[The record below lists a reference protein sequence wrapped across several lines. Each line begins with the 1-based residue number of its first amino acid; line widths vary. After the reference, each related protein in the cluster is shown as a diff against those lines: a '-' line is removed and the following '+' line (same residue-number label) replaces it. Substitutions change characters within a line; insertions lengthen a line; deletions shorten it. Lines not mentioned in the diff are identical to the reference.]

1 MSATLADG
9 VVVTVEIG
17 FSTTAGSG
25 TVPLNSTLASITWTD
40 VSQYVRDVS
49 TKRGR
54 SSELDDF
61 TTGNCQVVLD
71 NRTRIFDPEY
81 SAGTYFGKL
90 TPGRPIRIKA
100 TPPGGV
106 EAGVFF
112 GFIDQWDQQY
122 NFSNDAIANVTA
134 SDAFKIM
141 NSITLPSFWEWAIQN
156 TSIANYP
163 FILRIWHRLDDATG
177 VSSPQNYQ
185 PLETTY
191 NWVSTGGVPATAT
204 RVDGLIANDSNGA
217 ATFDGT
223 KYLRAFES
231 TTGLTPAIIGA
242 VTAGCWIQTTSTATA
257 RMGVISSDTLETSN
271 FGFGVVVSGGVATI
285 TAWAD
290 NYIVN
295 VPTVVND
302 GQPHL
307 VVVKANWFD
316 SGVWIDGVFTSI
328 YTGTPYTAVDSLSE
342 YSVGGPSTFSTT
354 TAHNFTSAF
363 VGTIDEHFQFEYPST
378 DVALSNADVT
388 MLYGAG
394 KGTYLNGQTTS
405 ARIASLLQMAYWMTD
420 GTNLT
425 TGGSVVQ
432 PIDTQGQTLLSAL
445 KECETAEQGRLFID
459 GNGKVAFISRNATA
473 TTAIYKNSQRTFGD
487 STGELP
493 YTQLEFTFN
502 DQLVKNRVIIERANG
517 LTFTANDTTSQG
529 QYFIRTDS
537 ISSLINNSDQDVAD
551 IANYRIAVYKQPA
564 LRIESM
570 TINPRSDV
578 SLYSGCI
585 GDEIGTRITVNRR
598 PQNVGSVISKQL
610 IIEGVSHKIGSQTW
624 ETTYNLS
631 PAPLPFLILDDTTYG
646 VIDSINVLG
655 Y

>member
-1 MSATLADG
+1 
-9 VVVTVEIG
+9 
-17 FSTTAGSG
+17 
-25 TVPLNSTLASITWTD
+25 
-40 VSQYVRDVS
+40 
-49 TKRGR
+49 
-54 SSELDDF
+54 
-61 TTGNCQVVLD
+61 
-71 NRTRIFDPEY
+71 
-81 SAGTYFGKL
+81 
-90 TPGRPIRIKA
+90 
-100 TPPGGV
+100 
-106 EAGVFF
+106 
-112 GFIDQWDQQY
+112 
-122 NFSNDAIANVTA
+122 
-134 SDAFKIM
+134 
-141 NSITLPSFWEWAIQN
+141 
-156 TSIANYP
+156 
-163 FILRIWHRLDDATG
+163 
-177 VSSPQNYQ
+177 
-185 PLETTY
+185 
-191 NWVSTGGVPATAT
+191 
-204 RVDGLIANDSNGA
+204 
-217 ATFDGT
+217 
-223 KYLRAFES
+223 
-231 TTGLTPAIIGA
+231 
-242 VTAGCWIQTTSTATA
+242 
-257 RMGVISSDTLETSN
+257 MGVISGDSGFTSQY
-271 FGFGVVVSGGVATI
+271 GIGVVVSGGVGTI
-285 TAWAD
+285 TAWAE
-290 NYIVN
+290 NKIVN
-295 VPTVVND
+295 VGTVVND
-302 GQPHL
+302 GLPHL
-307 VVVKANWFD
+307 VAIQYEFGASK
-316 SGVWIDGVFTSI
+316 VWVDGVPTLISTGST
-328 YTGTPYTAVDSLSE
+328 YTPVDVTEYTI
-342 YSVGGPSTFSTT
+342 GGPATFSTT
-354 TAHNFTSAF
+354 AGNNFTSSF
-363 VGTIDEHFQFEYPST
+363 NGIIDEYFQFQDQP
-378 DVALSNADVT
+378 LSNTDVT
-388 MLYGAG
+388 MLYDAG

-459 GNGKVAFISRNATA
+459 GNGKVAFISRDATA

-502 DQLVKNRVIIERANG
+502 DQLVKNRVIIGRANG

-529 QYFIRTDS
+529 QYFVRTDS

-570 TINPRSDV
+570 TINPRANV

>member
-1 MSATLADG
+1 MSATMADG

-25 TVPLNSTLASITWTD
+25 TIPLNSTLASITWTD
-40 VSQYVRDVS
+40 ISQYVRDVS
-49 TKRGR
+49 IKRGR

-100 TPPGGV
+100 TPAGGV
-106 EAGVFF
+106 EAGIFF

-141 NSITLPSFWEWAIQN
+141 NNITLPSYWEWAIQN
-156 TSIANYP
+156 TSIAIYP
-163 FILRIWHRLDDATG
+163 SLFRIWHRFDDATG
-177 VSSPQNYQ
+177 VSSPRNSQ
-185 PLETTY
+185 PFTSTY
-191 NWVSTGGVPATAT
+191 NWVTTAGASSSTTL
-204 RVDGLIANDSNGA
+204 VDGLIANDTNGA
-217 ATFDGT
+217 ASFDGT
-223 KYLRAFES
+223 KYLKAIETFTGYGPAVLS
-231 TTGLTPAIIGA
+231 TL
-242 VTAGCWIQTTSTATA
+242 TAGCWIKTTSTTTG
-257 RMGVISSDTLETSN
+257 RMGVISGDS
-271 FGFGVVVSGGVATI
+271 GFTTQYGIGVVVAGGVGTI
-285 TAWAD
+285 TAWAE
-290 NYIVN
+290 NKIVN
-295 VPTVVND
+295 VGTVVND
-302 GQPHL
+302 GLPHL
-307 VVVKANWFD
+307 VVIQYEDGASK
-316 SGVWIDGVFTSI
+316 VWVDGVPTLISTGST
-328 YTGTPYTAVDSLSE
+328 YTPVDITEYTI
-342 YSVGGPSTFSTT
+342 GGPATFSTT
-354 TAHNFTSAF
+354 ARNNFTSSFDGA
-363 VGTIDEHFQFEYPST
+363 IDEYFQFQDAP
-378 DVALSNADVT
+378 LSNADVT

-432 PIDTQGQTLLSAL
+432 PIDTQGQTLLLAL

-473 TTAIYKNSQRTFGD
+473 TTAIYKNPQRTFGD

-493 YTQLEFTFN
+493 YTQLQFTYN
-502 DQLVKNRVIIERANG
+502 DQLVKNRVTVGRTNG

-529 QYFIRTDS
+529 QYFVRTDS
-537 ISSLINNSDQDVAD
+537 INSLINNSDQDVAD

-570 TINPRSDV
+570 TINPRANV

-598 PQNVGSVISKQL
+598 PQNIGSVISKQL
-610 IIEGVSHKIGSQTW
+610 IIEGVSHKIGFQTW
-624 ETTYNLS
+624 ETIYNLS
-631 PAPLPFLILDDTTYG
+631 PTPLPFLILNDTTYG